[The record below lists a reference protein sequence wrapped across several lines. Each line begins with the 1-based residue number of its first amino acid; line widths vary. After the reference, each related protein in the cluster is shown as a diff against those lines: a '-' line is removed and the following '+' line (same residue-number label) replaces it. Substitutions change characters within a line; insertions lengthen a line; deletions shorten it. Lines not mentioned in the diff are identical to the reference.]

1 MPSGKRLTLAQLQA
15 PDAPL
20 TVSAENISYLIG
32 VSPQALRMACR
43 SGKMPYECI
52 IYGSHVRITTASFL
66 AAHNLAGKETGCTAG
81 TVQPDRK
88 DSVSADLS
96 SLSLS

>member
-43 SGKMPYECI
+43 SGMVPYECI
-52 IYGSHVRITTASFL
+52 IYGSRVRITTASFL
-66 AAHNLAGKETGCTAG
+66 AAHDLEGKETGCTVAAA
-81 TVQPDRK
+81 QPGRK
-88 DSVSADLS
+88 DSVDADLS
-96 SLSLS
+96 SLSVS